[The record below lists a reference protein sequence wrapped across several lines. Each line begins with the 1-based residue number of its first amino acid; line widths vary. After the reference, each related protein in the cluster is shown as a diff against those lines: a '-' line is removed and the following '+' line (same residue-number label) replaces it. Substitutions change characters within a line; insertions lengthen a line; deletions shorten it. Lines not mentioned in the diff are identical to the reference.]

1 MSNIPLRLRAA
12 LPLGLL
18 LAWQAASA
26 QPEALRAESV
36 SAPVT
41 VEGLNAKIEE
51 VQALGDLPEETRT
64 ELTEHYH
71 RALSHLEEANANAA
85 AAQAFARAAESAP
98 VEARR
103 VREQIERVTPS
114 EPSRDS
120 DVIADAPLPEVE
132 QLLVAE
138 KANLAAVEAKLGQ
151 LNKQLEIQALR
162 PTEVRQ
168 RLTAVRQL
176 QEQLVAARQQAVP
189 SDESP
194 LMTEAKYWVL
204 QARAQALSA
213 ELRMLDHELLSQP
226 ARVDLLKAQRDQA
239 AGSAERLTARV
250 RLIEEG
256 VAHRRRAEAAAA
268 QAEAQETQRRASG
281 KHPLVQALAD
291 QNAALSEE
299 LGDMAARL
307 EAVTAQENV
316 ATESAKKVEENF
328 RSARQKV
335 EIAGLSHAL
344 GKVLLE
350 QSRDLPDARFFRR
363 ETRERERRIAESGLR
378 QIRHDEER
386 RQLHS
391 IGGYVDT
398 LIAELPLTEQ
408 ARLRGELERL
418 ARSRRDLL
426 DRAIATDDAYLQA
439 LGELDF
445 AQRRLLDNV
454 EAYERFLDSRLLWI
468 RTAPPPNLEILMGT
482 VREAAML
489 LQPQHWQQVL
499 GALSAPGAQVFIL
512 VLGLLFF
519 GVVTWESGRLRAF
532 MHAGGK
538 SVGRIRSDRFANT
551 VQALGVTLLLAT
563 PWPLLAFA
571 VGMQLRLVDEPGDFT
586 LAVSAGLVWLA
597 PPLFYLNAFRVMC
610 EPRGLA
616 AAHFRWPEASL
627 ALLRRQLR
635 WLMIVFLPATFVAVV
650 LITFD
655 VTTLGGGLGRVAFV
669 VMMIALSMFFYRVL
683 DPENGVLRD
692 FYASQPSSALT
703 RLRHVLFA
711 LSIAIPLALALLSLI
726 GYLYT
731 AGTLAG
737 RLLDTDWFLL
747 VLFVIHQMVVRWL
760 LLTRRRLALQSA
772 LERRDA
778 QRAARKAEEEAEQA
792 AGDVSP
798 AQLEASVID
807 FVALSD
813 DTRKLLNTAL
823 VVAAVIGL
831 WLIWAEVLPAF
842 AILEEVTLWYHTG
855 VVAGEERQMPI
866 TLADVGLAILISI
879 IGYGAAKRLPALL
892 EIVLLQR
899 LNITAGGRYAV
910 TTLSRYVIAAA
921 SVMLVVNIMGG
932 SWSQLQWLVAAL
944 GVGIGFG
951 LQEIVANFISGII
964 MLFERPVR
972 VGDIVTVGD
981 TDGVVTRIRIRATT
995 IRNWDQQEL
1004 LVPNKEF
1011 VTGRLLNWTLSDP
1024 VTRIVVAVGIA
1035 YGSDVRK
1042 AMELASEAA
1051 DEHERVLKEPKPT
1064 VIFNGFG
1071 DNSLNLTLRCFI
1083 DSIEA
1088 RMPAVSDLHQAINDK
1103 FNAAGI
1109 VIAFPQRD
1117 VHLDTTGPLD
1127 VRIRRE
1133 RPAATGEAG

>member
-1 MSNIPLRLRAA
+1 M
-12 LPLGLL
+12 
-18 LAWQAASA
+18 
-26 QPEALRAESV
+26 
-36 SAPVT
+36 PVT
-41 VEGLNAKIEE
+41 VEGLNAKVEE

-64 ELTEHYH
+64 ALTELYH
-71 RALSHLEEANANAA
+71 RALGHLEEANANSA
-85 AAQAFARAAESAP
+85 AAQAFVGAAESAP
-98 VEARR
+98 LEARR
-103 VREQIERVTPS
+103 VREQIERVSPTA
-114 EPSRDS
+114 PSRDS
-120 DVIADAPLPEVE
+120 DVIADTPLPEVE
-132 QLLVAE
+132 QLLLTE

-151 LNKQLEIQALR
+151 LNKQLEIQAQR

-176 QEQLVAARQQAVP
+176 QEQLMAARQQAVP
-189 SDESP
+189 SDEPP
-194 LMTEAKYWVL
+194 LMTEAKTWVL
-204 QARAQALSA
+204 QARAEALSA
-213 ELRMLDHELLSQP
+213 ELRMLDQELLSQP

-250 RLIEEG
+250 RLMEEG
-256 VAHRRRAEAAAA
+256 VARRRRAEAAAA
-268 QAEAQETQRRASG
+268 QAEAEETQRRASG

-299 LGDMAARL
+299 LGDMASRL
-307 EAVTAQENV
+307 EAVTARENA
-316 ATESAKKVEENF
+316 ATESAKRVEENF

-378 QIRHDEER
+378 QIRHEEER
-386 RQLHS
+386 RELHS
-391 IGGYVDT
+391 IGEYVDSIT
-398 LIAELPLTEQ
+398 AELHLTEQ

-418 ARSRRDLL
+418 VRSRRELL

-468 RTAPPPNLEILMGT
+468 RTAPPPNLETLTGT
-482 VREAAML
+482 VREAAIL
-489 LQPQHWQQVL
+489 LQPHHWQQVL
-499 GALSAPGAQVFIL
+499 GALSVPGPQVFIL

-519 GVVTWESGRLRAF
+519 GVITWKSGQVRAF
-532 MHAGGK
+532 MHASGE
-538 SVGRIRSDRFANT
+538 SVGRIRSDRIAST
-551 VQALGVTLLLAT
+551 VQALGATLFLAT

-571 VGMQLRLVDEPGDFT
+571 VGMQLRLVDEPGDFAQ
-586 LAVSAGLVWLA
+586 AVSSGLVWLA

-616 AAHFRWPEASL
+616 AAHFRWPEPSL

-635 WLMIVFLPATFVAVV
+635 WLMIVFLPATFIAVV

-655 VTTLGGGLGRVAFV
+655 VAMLGGGLGRLAFV
-669 VMMIALSMFFYRVL
+669 VMMAALAHFLYRIL
-683 DPENGVLRD
+683 HPETGVLEH
-692 FYASQPSSALT
+692 FYAREPTSAVA

-711 LSIAIPLALALLSLI
+711 LGIAVPIALALLSLI

-731 AGTLAG
+731 AGTLAR
-737 RLLDTDWFLL
+737 RLLDSNWFLL
-747 VLFVIHQMVVRWL
+747 VLFVVHQMVVRWL
-760 LLTRRRLALQSA
+760 LLTRRRLALQAA
-772 LERRDA
+772 LERREM
-778 QRAARKAEEEAEQA
+778 QRAARKAEEENEPST
-792 AGDVSP
+792 GDVSS
-798 AQLEASVID
+798 AQLEASVVD
-807 FVALSD
+807 LVALSD
-813 DTRKLLNTAL
+813 DSRKLLSTAL

-842 AILEEVTLWYHTG
+842 AILEEVTLWYHSG

-910 TTLSRYVIAAA
+910 TTLSRYVIAAV
-921 SVMLVVNIMGG
+921 SVILVVNVVGG
-932 SWSQLQWLVAAL
+932 SWSQIQWLVAAL

-951 LQEIVANFISGII
+951 LQEIVANFISGLIL
-964 MLFERPVR
+964 LFERPIR
-972 VGDIVTVGD
+972 VGDVVTVGD

-995 IRNWDQQEL
+995 IRNWDQKEL

-1011 VTGRLLNWTLSDP
+1011 VTGRLLNWTLSDA
-1024 VTRIVVAVGIA
+1024 VTRLVVVVGIA

-1042 AMELASEAA
+1042 ALALVAEAA

-1064 VIFNGFG
+1064 VIFDGFG
-1071 DNSLNLTLRCFI
+1071 DNALNLTLRCYTGSI
-1083 DSIEA
+1083 DA
-1088 RMPAVSDLHQAINDK
+1088 RLPTISDLHQAINDK
-1103 FNAAGI
+1103 FAAAGI
-1109 VIAFPQRD
+1109 EIAFPQRD
-1117 VHLDTTGPLD
+1117 VHLDTAGPLD

-1133 RPAATGEAG
+1133 RPAATGEPG